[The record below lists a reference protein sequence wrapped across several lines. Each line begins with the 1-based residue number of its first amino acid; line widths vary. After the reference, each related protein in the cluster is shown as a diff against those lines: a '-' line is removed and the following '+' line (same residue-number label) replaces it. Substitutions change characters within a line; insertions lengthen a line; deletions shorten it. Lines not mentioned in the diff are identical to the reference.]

1 MTGGARRSGRVGGQS
16 RWVTLR
22 GELSGREV
30 DAACARLGVPGGRE
44 RRRRWQ
50 SCGLF
55 PLPASTTHRGG
66 GGGGAYHPEAASL
79 AAYVHAL
86 TELDAEASR
95 TTATIRAHEAIRRLR
110 LRANDHGSS
119 PVAEDRF
126 YVAVRAA
133 RASLIPPAAPF
144 RTVEDERRVRRAAES
159 SGRRPPRWVTIAGSI
174 SARELE
180 EQAATHGVRLD
191 RARRTYWQAERV
203 FPQPERRLIRPPE
216 GSGGARGYYHPGA
229 TDLARIIDY
238 IVSPGHPAKAQE
250 WRCSVRELSGTIGR
264 WREEADAAAG
274 GHGARSERVFY
285 ERVAGLVGHAEAGL
299 PIPGLEPSHRD
310 VLPDGQRRVASAQAG
325 SAIDATARVTQAIA
339 DEWVSS
345 HPGDPAPDR
354 LVVWFRLERSG
365 PGDWRIADAGAR
377 RTSHDSTRARGLG

>member
-22 GELSGREV
+22 GEISGREV
-30 DAACARLGVPGGRE
+30 DAACAQMGVPGGRE

-55 PLPASTTHRGG
+55 PLPAPTGRRRD
-66 GGGGAYHPEAASL
+66 GGAYHPEAASL

-86 TELDAEASR
+86 TEIDGDPSR
-95 TTATIRAHEAIRRLR
+95 ATATVRVHEAIRRLR
-110 LRANDHGSS
+110 LRANDHGLS

-133 RASLIPPAAPF
+133 YASLIPPPTLLRGIEA
-144 RTVEDERRVRRAAES
+144 ERRIRRTADS
-159 SGRRPPRWVTIAGSI
+159 SGPRPPRWVTIAGTM

-180 EQAATHGVRLD
+180 DEAAAYGVRLD

-229 TDLARIIDY
+229 IDLARLIDY
-238 IVSPGHPAKAQE
+238 IVSPGHPSKTDG
-250 WRCSVRELSGTIGR
+250 WRCSVRELSGSIER
-264 WREEADAAAG
+264 WRAEAAAAAG
-274 GHGARSERVFY
+274 GHGGRSEQIFY
-285 ERVAGLVGHAEAGL
+285 ERVAGLVCHVESGQAV
-299 PIPGLEPSHRD
+299 PGLEASHRD
-310 VLPDGQRRVASAQAG
+310 ILPIGQRRVATAQAG
-325 SAIDATARVTQAIA
+325 SALEATARVTQAIVDDWLSA
-339 DEWVSS
+339 
-345 HPGDPAPDR
+345 HPAEPAPER
-354 LVVWFRLERSG
+354 LVVWFRMERSG
-365 PGDWRIADAGAR
+365 PADWRIADAGAR
-377 RTSHDSTRARGLG
+377 RTSHDANRSRDPG